1 MIFFPEACFL
11 GFLKL
16 CAVYAIIGFP
26 KWCSNATSSL
36 QQLALSLAADVVQL
50 VIISAFQTKFAALQK
65 YEHIIMSQTDQDSP
79 AEITAVSFILKSIL
93 GDAMQKVIQ
102 AAFFFVF
109 WRQLMAYNFLYSCG
123 SHLIYV

>member
-1 MIFFPEACFL
+1 VIFFPEACFL

-36 QQLALSLAADVVQL
+36 QQLALSLAADVMQL

-109 WRQLMAYNFLYSCG
+109 RRQLMAYNFLYSCG
-123 SHLIYV
+123 CHLIYV

>member
-36 QQLALSLAADVVQL
+36 QQLALSLAADVMQL

-102 AAFFFVF
+102 AAFFFPKTINGI
-109 WRQLMAYNFLYSCG
+109 QLS
-123 SHLIYV
+123 I